1 MLVREAM
8 TPAPLTVGP
17 HATLKEAETLLAGAA
32 VTTLPVVDDSGVL
45 LGTLGE
51 AELLRAA
58 AAPDPRAHLRRPQPH
73 LAPPLLVEEVA
84 VTRPATVRPGD
95 DVATAVALMA
105 ATDTRSLPVVDVD
118 HRVVGI
124 LTRSDVVRALARP
137 DRSIA
142 AEVRRILDSVGGGSW
157 RVSVVDGRVAIDG
170 TTTAAE
176 GSLADAVA
184 RTVSGVVDVRVT

>member
-1 MLVREAM
+1 M
-8 TPAPLTVGP
+8 TPDPLTVGP

-170 TTTAAE
+170 TTTTAE